1 MMSRGLLVVGCVL
14 ILGAFALLAQRP
26 AKEDEQRPAPV
37 QPAPGPEFPHFVV
50 APYLQYATRTS
61 ITIMWETSIPG
72 TSTVRYGVGLLTKT
86 VEGPKNV
93 TLHEVT
99 LTDLEP
105 DKPHLYQVQ
114 TQGEGKGKPLVSPLL
129 TFSPAVGPDQA
140 FSFVLFGDTQKNPA
154 VTKKIATLAWQRRP
168 NFVVHLGDVVDN
180 GPDKREWVDEL
191 FAPCRE
197 LFGRVP
203 VYPCIGNHEKDHANY
218 YRYFAL
224 PAPEYHYS
232 YRYGNA
238 EFFVLDSNK
247 PLGPKS
253 AQYAWLDDKLAKSTA
268 KWKFATTTIRPT
280 RRTTTTSATPGR
292 ASLPAW
298 VIRTSASSPP
308 YTRNTTS
315 IWCGTATSTSTSAP
329 GPSAKARSITRPA
342 SSTSR
347 QEEAAARSRTS
358 APCRR
363 GSRRSR
369 AQSITFV
376 TSPSRGTAS
385 ASRRSTTRRC
395 CSTPSTWKRSRSGS
409 PE

>member
-1 MMSRGLLVVGCVL
+1 MLRRGLPVVGCVL

-72 TSTVRYGVGLLTKT
+72 TSTVRFGVGLLAKT
-86 VEGPKNV
+86 VEGLKNV

-105 DKPHLYQVQ
+105 DKSHLYQVQ

-140 FSFVLFGDTQKNPA
+140 FSFVMFGDTQKNPN

-180 GPDKREWVDEL
+180 GLDKREWVDEL

-224 PAPEYHYS
+224 PAPEYYYS

-247 PLGPKS
+247 SLGPKTE
-253 AQYAWLDDKLAKSTA
+253 QYAWLDGKLAKSTA
-268 KWKFATTTIRPT
+268 KWKFCYHHH
-280 RRTTTTSATPGR
+280 
-292 ASLPAW
+292 
-298 VIRTSASSPP
+298 PP
-308 YTRNTTS
+308 YSSDDDDFGDTWKGEPSRMGDTNVRQLAALYEKHNVDMVWNGHIHVYERTWPLRKGKVDHKTGVIYITS
-315 IWCGTATSTSTSAP
+315 GGGG
-329 GPSAKARSITRPA
+329 GPLESFSPVPTWFK
-342 SSTSR
+342 
-347 QEEAAARSRTS
+347 
-358 APCRR
+358 
-363 GSRRSR
+363 
-369 AQSITFV
+369 AQS
-376 TSPSRGTAS
+376 
-385 ASRRSTTRRC
+385 RSDYHFCYVAIAGDRL
-395 CSTPSTWKRSRSGS
+395 SFKAFDHQAMLFDSIDLEKK
-409 PE
+409 